1 MAILPCL
8 KEKNL
13 ISEEYEAKQ
22 EIKQKKINEAILL
35 IEEEVAY
42 KESLISQGFE
52 NWSQRDSQQ
61 FVHALE
67 THGW

>member
-13 ISEEYEAKQ
+13 ISEEYEAER
-22 EIKQKKINEAILL
+22 EIKQKKIAEAIPF
-35 IEEEVAY
+35 IEEKVAY

-52 NWSQRDSQQ
+52 NWSRCDS
-61 FVHALE
+61 
-67 THGW
+67 